1 MVPAFLEAAKEL
13 LETSGLSAEVLLA
26 KALAKTAVCLT
37 KIFPCN
43 IFFLFLSKQ
52 VLTSSDHYRASLR

>member
-1 MVPAFLEAAKEL
+1 VVPAFLEAAKEL

-43 IFFLFLSKQ
+43 IFFFVPIK
-52 VLTSSDHYRASLR
+52 TSTYEF